1 MGVTLHTVTWSWTM
15 SQLLRPPWGANSSLC
30 FVWKQVK
37 ALNTKGNSEYSNEI
51 ATTTKVSKIPPP
63 LHVTFD
69 PNSRVLAI
77 NVGATCLSVIAIVE
91 SVVNVDTLQPAW
103 QIVDTIHLQVSGNA
117 PTYKETVIEHL
128 VLPRR
133 STSGRS
139 LGTQGDDDLSLALS
153 DENQPKVRVKLCLR
167 QNHEHCGEYT
177 EAKSKLWGI
186 SSN

>member
-1 MGVTLHTVTWSWTM
+1 MNHPLIPIHLGVL
-15 SQLLRPPWGANSSLC
+15 
-30 FVWKQVK
+30 FEKQVK

-91 SVVNVDTLQPAW
+91 SVVNGDTLQPAW
-103 QIVDTIHLQVSGNA
+103 QIVDTIPLQVSGNA

-128 VLPRR
+128 VTPRR

-139 LGTQGDDDLSLALS
+139 LGAGGGMPSDDDLPLALS
-153 DENQPKVRVKLCLR
+153 DELQPKVRVKLCLR
-167 QNHEHCGEYT
+167 QNHEHCGDYT
-177 EAKSKLWGI
+177 EAKSK
-186 SSN
+186 